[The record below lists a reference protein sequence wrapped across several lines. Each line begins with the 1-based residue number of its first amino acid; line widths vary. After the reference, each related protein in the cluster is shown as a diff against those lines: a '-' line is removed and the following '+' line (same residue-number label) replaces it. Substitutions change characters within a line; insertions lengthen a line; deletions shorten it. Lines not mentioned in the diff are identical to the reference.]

1 MNSQINDVMG
11 LCSKISEH
19 RKIKVAIE
27 NSMKG
32 ATTAGGGA
40 LVGAVVGG
48 PPGIFVGAT
57 VGGALGWW
65 MTSGEFQP
73 LHQIIM
79 ELPPEQKQ
87 KLYSDVMA
95 VLGNLNWDD
104 IAQLISL
111 VMGNS
116 SMHMRVLS
124 TILTYATKELGAKVE
139 YGD

>member
-19 RKIKVAIE
+19 QKIKVAIE
-27 NSMKG
+27 NCKKG
-32 ATTAGGGA
+32 AATARGGA
-40 LVGAVVGG
+40 LVGGVVGG

-65 MTSGEFQP
+65 MTSGKFQP

-79 ELPPEQKQ
+79 EMTPEQKQ

-104 IAQLISL
+104 LAQLISL

-116 SMHMRVLS
+116 SMQMRVLS
-124 TILTYATKELGAKVE
+124 TIVTYATKEMGAKVE